1 MRMIVRVML
10 AALLLGVP
18 AFWLP
23 VAETDAAPQFAAVPS
38 DVWGPLADNI
48 NNDDPDE
55 LCNSGNPRKRKKC
68 IYNGWESHIRDGND
82 NGNDNDVVVMS
93 SSTTIPGL
101 AMTVDGLTVELT
113 RTAETPTINAP
124 FVVGIKGTGA
134 AIAQVS
140 WWVEG
145 PVPSGPF
152 ADDLAFTGTATYDC
166 AGAQPCAWSWP
177 VVARYLGPYMLHA
190 KVRDTNGREVQ
201 TDWKFDTIE

>member
-1 MRMIVRVML
+1 MRILVRMML

-23 VAETDAAPQFAAVPS
+23 VAETDAAPQLSAVPS
-38 DVWGPLADNI
+38 DLRGPLADNI
-48 NNDDPDE
+48 NNDDRDE

-68 IYNGWESHIRDGND
+68 HYNGWDVNL

-93 SSTTIPGL
+93 SSTTIPGI
-101 AMTVDGLTVELT
+101 AMTVDGLTVELI
-113 RTAETPTINAP
+113 RTAEQPTINAP
-124 FVVGIKGTGA
+124 FVVSVKGSGA

-166 AGAQPCAWSWP
+166 SGAQPCAWSWP

-201 TDWKFDTIE
+201 ADWQFHTIQ